1 VKRKLLPAFVLTFF
15 FCERKER
22 KEVVLDMIDFIV
34 HLKAAFGTAL
44 RILVYKYCTGCTV
57 QNIVSSILYWAY
69 WLYLFY
75 TNLEFLE
82 YVPCADW
89 DSL

>member
-1 VKRKLLPAFVLTFF
+1 VKRKLLPAFVLTIF

-44 RILVYKYCTGCTV
+44 RILVYKGV
-57 QNIVSSILYWAY
+57 
-69 WLYLFY
+69 FG
-75 TNLEFLE
+75 
-82 YVPCADW
+82 
-89 DSL
+89 

>member
-1 VKRKLLPAFVLTFF
+1 
-15 FCERKER
+15 
-22 KEVVLDMIDFIV
+22 MIDFIV

-89 DSL
+89 DSLQIVDTHDTKRKNELLNDVGAFRLEK